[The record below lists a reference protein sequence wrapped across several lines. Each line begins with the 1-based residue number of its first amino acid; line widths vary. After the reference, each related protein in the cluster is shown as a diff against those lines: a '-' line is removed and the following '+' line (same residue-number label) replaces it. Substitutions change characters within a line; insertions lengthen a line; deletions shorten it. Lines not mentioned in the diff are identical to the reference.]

1 MRAYGEVHEKHVFGR
16 KTLSAVWNELG
27 PCESRVVSQT
37 TFSRVAVRTGQVDLE
52 RVQVEIK
59 CRRGPNRLDDA
70 PNRTGAT
77 AEAAL
82 KSCSLHQVGPFP
94 VARIV
99 PDDIVMP
106 PAEDRRVRPARNLLA
121 MYSCRGFTNSVPPPP
136 DGDRRD
142 QTQSATGRDGES
154 PGRRTR
160 ARCDPDRHYG
170 GRADDAVGRLST
182 PTGLCDRGELKLV
195 ADVDCGVTRV
205 RGIARECDE
214 KGEVDVASAY
224 LAQLRLRRD
233 DQDFV
238 RAVRSRDSDPVPGA
252 QVVESELFH
261 DLLS

>member
-1 MRAYGEVHEKHVFGR
+1 MHEKHELGR
-16 KTLSAVWNELG
+16 ETLLAIRNELG
-27 PCESRVVSQT
+27 PCESRVVSQSP
-37 TFSRVAVRTGQVDLE
+37 FSRVAVRTGQVDLE

-59 CRRGPNRLDDA
+59 CRRGPSRLDDA

-82 KSCSLHQVGPFP
+82 KSCSMHQVGPFP
-94 VARIV
+94 FARIV

-121 MYSCRGFTNSVPPPP
+121 RYSCRGFTSSVPPPP

-160 ARCDPDRHYG
+160 ARRDPDRHYG
-170 GRADDAVGRLST
+170 GRGDDPDGRLST
-182 PTGLCDRGELKLV
+182 PVVRCGRGELKLV
-195 ADVDCGVTRV
+195 TDVDRGAFVAGV

-214 KGEVDVASAY
+214 LGGVDLSSAQ
-224 LAQLRLRRD
+224 LAQSRLRRD

-238 RAVRSRDSDPVPGA
+238 RAVRSRDSNPIPGA